1 MEYTSELMVPN
12 ELSKL
17 HKFSANARFIGT
29 DGSDVVWLKG
39 ILPWSN
45 GEPVIYGIRRI
56 LPMRGGYDYQSTYPD
71 NFNLNNVIERP
82 LTKRQVVD
90 VFFRERFEGGGLG
103 RMDIDSEF
111 AESLF
116 KVYTITKY
124 SKYTVGD
131 AFENVSWS
139 SIREITKVGSV
150 VYSKDKR
157 FQIDGGGY
165 SHFYIRMFNKKRT
178 RVYVKDLHY
187 NEFWDLYH
195 CTKNIT
201 FDFNKDKFLE
211 LEPNKL
217 FNNSSLKS
225 LRAEL
230 KLKIVELY
238 GSIENFERSKD
249 SEIKIKEFLKGELL

>member
-1 MEYTSELMVPN
+1 MKYTSELMIPN

-45 GEPVIYGIRRI
+45 GKPVIYGIRRI
-56 LPMRGGYDYQSTYPD
+56 LSMNDGYNYQSTHPD
-71 NFNLNNVIERP
+71 NFNLNSVIERP
-82 LTKRQVVD
+82 LKKRQVVD
-90 VFFRERFEGGGLG
+90 IFFRERFEGGGLG

-124 SKYTVGD
+124 SNYTVGD

-139 SIREITKVGSV
+139 SIGEITKVGSS

-157 FQIDGGGY
+157 FQIYGNGY
-165 SHFYIRMFNKKRT
+165 GNFYIVMFNKSRT
-178 RVYVKDLHY
+178 RGYIKDLHY
-187 NEFWDLYH
+187 NEFWSLHH

-201 FDFNKDKFLE
+201 FNFNKDKFLE
-211 LEPNKL
+211 FEANKL

-238 GSIENFERSKD
+238 GSIENFENSKD

>member
-1 MEYTSELMVPN
+1 MKYTSELMIPN

-45 GEPVIYGIRRI
+45 GKPVIYGIRRI
-56 LPMRGGYDYQSTYPD
+56 LSMNDGYNYQSTHPD
-71 NFNLNNVIERP
+71 NFNLNSVIERP
-82 LTKRQVVD
+82 LKKRQVVD
-90 VFFRERFEGGGLG
+90 IFFTERFPDGGLG
-103 RMDIDSEF
+103 RMDIDYDF
-111 AESLF
+111 AEKLF
-116 KVYTITKY
+116 KVPSFTKY

-131 AFENVSWS
+131 AFENISWS
-139 SIREITKVGSV
+139 SIRELTKVGQVITSR
-150 VYSKDKR
+150 DKR

-165 SHFYIRMFNKKRT
+165 SHFYIRMFNKSRT
-178 RVYVKDLHY
+178 RVYIKDLHY
-187 NEFWDLYH
+187 NEFWSLH
-195 CTKNIT
+195 QCTKNIT

-217 FNNSSLKS
+217 FNNPSLKS
-225 LRAEL
+225 LMAEL

-238 GSIENFERSKD
+238 GSIEIFENSKD
-249 SEIKIKEFLKGELL
+249 SETKIKEFLKGELL